1 MNKKQD
7 MVEKDSFRQAGEDL
21 LRKVREEER
30 ADLRLALSSW
40 QKLEERLNAPRKTS
54 VLRIRYLVS
63 SVAATV
69 MLLLAV
75 GCYFWMMGHD
85 KSSLPLALLE
95 EKNVGALPGDEIV
108 LVKDQGWVQLK
119 DEATVIYDTVGK
131 SNVEEHQIEKNEQ
144 ETKIDEPDQIIVPKG
159 RRANIVFS
167 DGTKMYINAETRVI
181 FPTVFAKDKRE
192 ILVDGE
198 VEVKNGDNGKNVLS
212 PDDMLELKGKEISI
226 KKVDVF
232 EHICW
237 KDNLMLLNDRKVGEV
252 LNRLSRYYGRTI
264 LFGKEIGEI
273 PISGK
278 LDLRE
283 NLEEV
288 VEIICQSLFLRQER
302 DGENNVILLK

>member
-1 MNKKQD
+1 

-30 ADLRLALSSW
+30 VDSRLALSSW

-63 SVAATV
+63 SVAAAV

-192 ILVDGE
+192 ILVEGQ

-302 DGENNVILLK
+302 DGENNIILLK